1 MSPSPIITGPS
12 WTSEKDGLLRS
23 MAASGESSGAIG
35 KLLNRTASAIR
46 QRARTLQ
53 IKLARSRPGPKAK
66 RRVLTKQAERAA
78 QTFGGTA
85 RLAKGK

>member
-1 MSPSPIITGPS
+1 MTGPS
-12 WTSEKDGLLRS
+12 WTSEDDGLLRS

-46 QRARTLQ
+46 KRARTLQ
-53 IKLARSRPGPKAK
+53 IKLAHSRPGPKAK
-66 RRVLTKQAERAA
+66 RRVVTKQAERAA
-78 QTFGGTA
+78 QTFGGTE

>member
-12 WTSEKDGLLRS
+12 WTSEDDGLLRS
-23 MAASGESSGAIG
+23 MAASGESSDAIG

-46 QRARTLQ
+46 KRARTLQ
-53 IKLARSRPGPKAK
+53 IKLARSRPGPKVK
-66 RRVLTKQAERAA
+66 RRVVTKQAQRAA
-78 QTFGGTA
+78 QTFGGTE